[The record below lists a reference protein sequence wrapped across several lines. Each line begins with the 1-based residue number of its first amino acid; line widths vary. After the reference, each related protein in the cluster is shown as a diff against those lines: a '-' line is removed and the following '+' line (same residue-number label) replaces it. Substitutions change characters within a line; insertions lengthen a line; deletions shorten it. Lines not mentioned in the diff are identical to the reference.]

1 MLVCP
6 NCRKGKFES
15 EWTNCMSP
23 ICDECRLKLEK
34 EEIKK

>member
-6 NCRKGKFES
+6 NCRKVKFES
-15 EWTNCMSP
+15 EWTYCMSP

-34 EEIKK
+34 GETKK